1 MKNLEVL
8 GTGASLPDLRVS
20 SRQLDQ
26 EKGFAPG
33 TIEERTGV
41 ASRYYAINESASD
54 LAFAAIQQA
63 LDNASLSLKDI
74 DCLIAASGTMEQAIP
89 CNAAR
94 ILARLQQDIPSNPSI
109 VGFDVNMTCLSALM
123 AMDVAASLLAAG
135 QYQRILIVSSEV
147 ASVGLDWQHIEIG
160 GLFGDGAAALVV
172 ARSVAQSLTQSTGE
186 AEQTKKTQ
194 GIEKALF
201 RTYPEGVDLCQIP
214 GGGSLHHPSRIQG
227 DYSPY
232 GLFQMQGKELYRL
245 TRKVIKDFCK
255 ELLEN
260 KTASTEDIDW
270 VLLHQASGLALQ
282 HFYKLLQLD
291 RQKTIPLLHDYG
303 NQVAVSLPLGL
314 HTLLTT
320 KPVKQGDR
328 VLLLGTS
335 AGLSIGGIVLQ
346 L

>member
-1 MKNLEVL
+1 MIKRFEVL
-8 GTGASLPDLRVS
+8 GTGASLPALRVS

-26 EKGFAPG
+26 EKGLAPG

-41 ASRYYAINESASD
+41 SSRYYAVDESASD

-63 LDNASLSLKDI
+63 LDKASLSLKDI

-89 CNAAR
+89 CNAAK
-94 ILARLQQDIPSNPSI
+94 ILARLQQNMPLNPSI
-109 VGFDVNMTCLSALM
+109 VGFDINMTCLSALM

-135 QYQRILIVSSEV
+135 QYKRILIVSSEI

-172 ARSVAQSLTQSTGE
+172 AQSPEETC
-186 AEQTKKTQ
+186 
-194 GIEKALF
+194 GIHKALF
-201 RTYPEGVDLCQIP
+201 RTYSEGVDLCQIQ
-214 GGGSLHHPSRIQG
+214 GGGSLHHPSKIKG

-232 GLFQMQGKELYRL
+232 GMFQMQGKELYRL
-245 TRKVIKDFCK
+245 TRKVIKAFCK
-255 ELLEN
+255 ELLHN
-260 KTASTEDIDW
+260 KTASTEAIDW
-270 VLLHQASGLALQ
+270 VILHQASGLALQ
-282 HFYKLLQLD
+282 HFQKLLQFD
-291 RQKTIPLLHDYG
+291 PNKTIQLLQDHG
-303 NQVAVSLPLGL
+303 NQVAVSLPFGL

-320 KPVKQGDR
+320 KPVRQGDR

-335 AGLSIGGIVLQ
+335 AGLSIGGLVLQ